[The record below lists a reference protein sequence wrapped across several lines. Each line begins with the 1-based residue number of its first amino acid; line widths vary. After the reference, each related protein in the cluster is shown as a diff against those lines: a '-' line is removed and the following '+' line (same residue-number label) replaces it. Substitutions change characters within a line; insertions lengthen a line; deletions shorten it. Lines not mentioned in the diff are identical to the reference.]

1 MKCNKCNNILPD
13 DSIFCQFCG
22 AEIQTGFTVSAKT
35 TEENENAQI
44 VDAKI
49 SSYDTSVEEKTINH
63 LECRDSS
70 VVTKSDKKSS
80 IAQTEKNR
88 TNYKKGNKTPGKV
101 KKIVIFSILCVFLLA
116 ASVIAIIQYAVPAIM
131 YKKATEHFEKGE
143 YLQAIETF
151 SFLAEYR
158 EYKDSQ
164 EKNIA
169 SYYAFACQALEKQD
183 YETAYRYVSTV
194 HYFKT
199 GGFEDSG
206 EKRLISG
213 LEYARH
219 LLNEQNYKRCIDV
232 LEQIGDY
239 KDSVEL
245 LNLAKYNFAKT
256 YVNTEP
262 ETACEYLTE
271 LAKINYKDSS
281 EIYKNLYDWKI
292 SNLVVKRKM
301 DNYDNEDQTLYRG
314 ETVYFQADLSGGR
327 PGENLEIKY
336 YIEHSGGASVS
347 SNMTVTASANGKI
360 VWEWGGGLLKADSS
374 GRNRLYSS
382 GLTGTYTIKIYEA
395 NTRKLLA
402 QRTFEIIK

>member
-22 AEIQTGFTVSAKT
+22 AKIQTGFTVSART

-44 VDAKI
+44 VDAKT
-49 SSYDTSVEEKTINH
+49 SSYDTSVEEKAINH
-63 LECRDSS
+63 LECQDCS
-70 VVTKSDKKSS
+70 VVTKNSS

-183 YETAYRYVSTV
+183 YETAYRYISTV

-239 KDSVEL
+239 QDSAAL
-245 LNLAKYNFAKT
+245 LKLAKYNFAKHN
-256 YVNTEP
+256 VNTEP
-262 ETACEYLTE
+262 ETVYKYLSE
-271 LAKINYKDSS
+271 LSNINYKDSA
-281 EIYKNLYDWKI
+281 EIYKNLYDWKL

-301 DNYDNEDQTLYRG
+301 DNYDNKDQTLYRG
-314 ETVYFQADLSGGR
+314 EPVYFQADLSGGK

-336 YIEHSGGASVS
+336 SIEHSGGASMS
-347 SNMTVTASANGKI
+347 TRTTVTAATNGKI
-360 VWEWGGGLLKADSS
+360 VWGWSGNVLSKADSS
-374 GRNRLYSS
+374 GLRRFVNPV
-382 GLTGTYTIKIYEA
+382 GTYTIKVYDA
-395 NTRKLLA
+395 DTQKLLA
-402 QRTFEIIK
+402 QRTFEMIK